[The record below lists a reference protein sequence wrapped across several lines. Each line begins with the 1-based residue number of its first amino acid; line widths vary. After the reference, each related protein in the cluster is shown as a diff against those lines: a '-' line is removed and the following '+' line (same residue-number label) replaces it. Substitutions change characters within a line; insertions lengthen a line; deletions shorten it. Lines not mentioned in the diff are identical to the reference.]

1 MKIKDIFES
10 LISELPGKVKI
21 GNVYIGEGCPT
32 YVIAEVGLNHNGD
45 VELAKKLIDAAADAG
60 ANAVKFQ
67 KRTTSEILTK
77 EGLEKEYTSPHAYG
91 KTYGEHRNRLE
102 FSEVNYRELKEYA
115 AKKKI
120 HFFASVWDHVSADFL
135 EQLGI
140 DAYKIPSADTINI
153 PLLEYVAKK
162 GKPILI
168 STGMNS
174 LEEIQDAVSAVLRI
188 NKRVIIFHCLSLY
201 PSPEEKIN
209 MKCMD
214 KLKESWSPLPIGY
227 SGHEIDLLPT
237 FVAVS
242 KGAHIIER
250 HLTLSK
256 KMKGSDHAASLEP
269 QEFKELIT
277 NIRRIETIL
286 GKAERVM
293 YPELTP
299 LRDKLAKSV
308 ATKRLIQK
316 GEVITKNMLTIKGPG
331 TGIPPVKLGELV
343 GRIATKDLAEDTIVP
358 KEALKWQR
366 KSGF

>member
-1 MKIKDIFES
+1 MKITSILKS
-10 LISELPGKVKI
+10 LSGLPDKVKI
-21 GNVYIGEGCPT
+21 GKTYIGEGCPT

-45 VELAKKLIDAAADAG
+45 IDLAKKLIDAAAEAG

-91 KTYGEHRNRLE
+91 KTYGEHRNKLE
-102 FSEVNYRELKEYA
+102 FSEVHYQELKDYA
-115 AKKKI
+115 TKKNI
-120 HFFASVWDHVSADFL
+120 HFFASVWDHTSADFL
-135 EQLGI
+135 EKLNI

-153 PLLEYVAKK
+153 PLLQYVAKK
-162 GKPILI
+162 GKPVLL

-174 LEEIQDAVSAVLRI
+174 SEEIHDAVTAVLKI

-209 MKCMD
+209 MRFMD
-214 KLKESWSPLPIGY
+214 TLKETWSPLPVGY
-227 SGHEIDLLPT
+227 SGHEIDLLPSL
-237 FVAVS
+237 VAVS

-269 QEFKELIT
+269 QELKELVSS
-277 NIRRIETIL
+277 IRRIETIL

-293 YPELTP
+293 YKELIP
-299 LRDKLAKSV
+299 LREKLAKSV
-308 ATKRLIQK
+308 ATKRTIKK
-316 GEVITKNMLTIKGPG
+316 GEILTKQMLTIKGPG
-331 TGIPPVKLGELV
+331 TGIPPAQLEEIIGRAAARELP
-343 GRIATKDLAEDTIVP
+343 EDTIIP
-358 KEALKWQR
+358 KEALQWGKKR
-366 KSGF
+366 KS